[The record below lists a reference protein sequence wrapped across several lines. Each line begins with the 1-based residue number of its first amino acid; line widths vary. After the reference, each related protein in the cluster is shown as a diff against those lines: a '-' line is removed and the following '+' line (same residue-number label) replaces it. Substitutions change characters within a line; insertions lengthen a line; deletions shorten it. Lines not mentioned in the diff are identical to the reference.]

1 MSKDLIELVEGY
13 SDLLIK
19 VLNLGDPRGLLETVL
34 TDIQDTQNCIEKG
47 LLR

>member
-1 MSKDLIELVEGY
+1 MSKDLIEIVDGY

-19 VLNLGDPRGLLETVL
+19 VLNLEDPRGLLETVL
-34 TDIQDTQNCIEKG
+34 SEIQDTQTCIEKG